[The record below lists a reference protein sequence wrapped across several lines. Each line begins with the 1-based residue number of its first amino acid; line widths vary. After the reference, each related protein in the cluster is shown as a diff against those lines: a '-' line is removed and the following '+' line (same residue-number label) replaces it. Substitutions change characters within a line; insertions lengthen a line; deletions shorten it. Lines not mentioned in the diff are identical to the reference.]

1 MKLALLRHG
10 ITDWNLEK
18 RVQGRIDQPLCDL
31 GREQLAKL
39 ALPRAL
45 ANYRWYCSPLL
56 RARQSAE
63 LLGLTDVVIEP
74 TLIEMSWG
82 DWEGE
87 VLKPLRRKLGEEMRA
102 NERRGLDFCP
112 PGGESPRQVQLRLQ
126 PWLQKLAAAGNDSA
140 AVVHKGII
148 RCIYALASGWDMRG
162 ETPVDF
168 AWDAIHQFEISED
181 GEVLDRYRSIALLLK
196 CP

>member
-39 ALPRAL
+39 ALPQAL

-63 LLGLTDVVIEP
+63 LLGLTDVVIESA
-74 TLIEMSWG
+74 LIEMSWG

-87 VLKPLRRKLGEEMRA
+87 VLKPLRRKLGDEMRA

-126 PWLQKLAAAGNDSA
+126 PWLRQLAAAGNDSA

-162 ETPVDF
+162 ESPVDF
-168 AWDAIHQFEISED
+168 AWDAIHQFEISAN
-181 GEVLDRYRSIALLLK
+181 GEVLERYRSIALLSRD
-196 CP
+196 P